1 MHFLDLRIKSY
12 GCLKFQG
19 EVWAWRACA
28 GANEEEL
35 TTCAKFW
42 GQEVGGRGLGEY
54 QKGDLRRSSR
64 QPLVSSCRPLDGQRL
79 PDRRQR
85 VGTSSRPPA
94 TGSRQDNWAQRFFF
108 GFFLIPFFF
117 FKFKALACS
126 KGLDFLGGGLGVQ
139 HPIFLTMPPTLG
151 SANSSK
157 IHGEWRFHFFPKNNF
172 LYLVHTWTFPST
184 VGIFVS

>member
-1 MHFLDLRIKSY
+1 VSRSKLCGKTKPHFLDLRIKSY

-19 EVWAWRACA
+19 EVWAGRACA
-28 GANEEEL
+28 GGNEKEL
-35 TTCAKFW
+35 TTLQIFW
-42 GQEVGGRGLGEY
+42 GEGGWAGGGGGVHNWGTRVGVVADHAPTSGRRP
-54 QKGDLRRSSR
+54 QPAAVAR
-64 QPLVSSCRPLDGQRL
+64 QPRAAARTERRRAFFLD
-79 PDRRQR
+79 
-85 VGTSSRPPA
+85 V
-94 TGSRQDNWAQRFFF
+94 FFL
-108 GFFLIPFFF
+108 GFFKSLV
-117 FKFKALACS
+117 CS